1 MIDDFDDL
9 LFDEESP
16 QPSPSR
22 PWYLLTGLVI
32 GLALGLAFAWA
43 LSPVR
48 YTDTHPASLRTEF
61 KDEYRLLIA
70 RAYQANDNPGRALQR
85 LALLEDS
92 DPAAQLAAQ
101 EQQLTANG
109 RLEDAG
115 ALESLAEALAAAAE
129 RTPIDLTS
137 SPPAVSEV
145 ENTAAT
151 DTPTITATGEPT
163 ATFDPSQAIRTL
175 TPSPAP
181 TQTNTPTAGLT
192 ATVTPT
198 AMPQSTVTAQPSA
211 TPRATQTTQASLPAA
226 FRLLSQQQVCDP
238 GQLGGLLQIEVLDSA
253 GRPLAGVR
261 VTVRWDGGSEAFRT
275 GLYSE
280 LSAGYADFA
289 MQPEV
294 EYSLSAGEGGENVTG
309 LSAPLCEEAGSP
321 DFHGGWLVQFGV

>member
-16 QPSPSR
+16 PPSPSR

-101 EQQLTANG
+101 ELQLTANG

-129 RTPIDLTS
+129 RTPPDSTS

-145 ENTAAT
+145 ENTATA
-151 DTPTITATGEPT
+151 DNPTVTATGEPT

-181 TQTNTPTAGLT
+181 TQTDTPLPEPPTATSQT
-192 ATVTPT
+192 A
-198 AMPQSTVTAQPSA
+198 ATAQPSS
-211 TPRATQTTQASLPAA
+211 TPRATQTTRATLPAA

-238 GQLGGLLQIEVLDSA
+238 GQPGGLLQIEVLDSA
-253 GRPLAGVR
+253 GQPLAGVR